1 MHEQDARVMKTR
13 ECRHELL
20 GGECREQEQDGGDG
34 ETDHGSG
41 IGGQYHKYRAKIRE
55 VHRGSDESFGIQRAF
70 FDGVDGSKKDVGA
83 EDSSATGCENALS
96 LLDGGV
102 G

>member
-1 MHEQDARVMKTR
+1 MNQQDARVVQAR
-13 ECRHELL
+13 ECRQELL
-20 GGECREQEQDGGDG
+20 GGEGREQKHNGGDDKA
-34 ETDHGSG
+34 DHGSG

-70 FDGVDGSKKDVGA
+70 FNGVDGSKKDVGRK
-83 EDSSATGCENALS
+83 DSSAAGCENALS
-96 LLDGGV
+96 LVDGGV